1 MSATEE
7 LKKIVDEFPAE
18 IARDKEKVE
27 AATAGIAK
35 GGKQSVLGLISL
47 LAEPGGAAD
56 AKPHFALHCVVNY
69 PLVVRDE
76 ALRKE
81 ICQAIASQ
89 LENNALLPENRAY
102 LCQELQWAG
111 RDEACEP
118 LGRVLLDEAVTD
130 AATAAL
136 VAIGGERAIVQ
147 FRAALPRATG
157 RPRLNVL
164 GALAVLADA
173 RSAEAFTQA
182 LGDMDR
188 EVRLAAADG
197 LGRLGRPES
206 AALLIAAADGAQ
218 GWERTQMTK
227 ACLVLAEKLA
237 ASGNKPAARSIY
249 GHLRRTRTTKAEL
262 HVRDAAM
269 QGLAALA

>member
-1 MSATEE
+1 MPAAEE
-7 LKKIVDEFPAE
+7 LKRLVDEFPAE
-18 IARDKEKVE
+18 IAKDKEKID
-27 AATAGIAK
+27 AATAAIAA
-35 GGKQSVLGLISL
+35 GGEESVLGLIAL
-47 LAEPGGAAD
+47 LAEPGSAAD
-56 AKPHFALHCVVNY
+56 AKPHFALHCVVNH
-69 PLVVRDE
+69 PLVVRND
-76 ALRKE
+76 AMRKE
-81 ICQAIASQ
+81 ICLAIASQ
-89 LENNALLPENRAY
+89 VENRDLLPENRAY

-111 RDEACEP
+111 RDEACGP

-147 FRAALPRATG
+147 FRDALPKATG
-157 RPRLNVL
+157 RARLNVL

-182 LGDMDR
+182 LGDLDR

-206 AALLIAAADGAQ
+206 AALLIAAADGAH

>member
-1 MSATEE
+1 MPAAEE
-7 LKKIVDEFPAE
+7 LKRLVDEFPAE
-18 IARDKEKVE
+18 IAKDKEKID
-27 AATAGIAK
+27 AATAAIAA
-35 GGKQSVLGLISL
+35 GGEESVLGLIAL
-47 LAEPGGAAD
+47 LAEPGSAAD
-56 AKPHFALHCVVNY
+56 AKPHFALHCVVNH
-69 PLVVRDE
+69 PLVVRND
-76 ALRKE
+76 AMRKE
-81 ICQAIASQ
+81 FCLAIASQ
-89 LENNALLPENRAY
+89 VENRDLLPENRAY

-111 RDEACEP
+111 RDEACGP

-147 FRAALPRATG
+147 FRDALPKATG
-157 RPRLNVL
+157 RARLNVL

-206 AALLIAAADGAQ
+206 AALLIAAADGAH